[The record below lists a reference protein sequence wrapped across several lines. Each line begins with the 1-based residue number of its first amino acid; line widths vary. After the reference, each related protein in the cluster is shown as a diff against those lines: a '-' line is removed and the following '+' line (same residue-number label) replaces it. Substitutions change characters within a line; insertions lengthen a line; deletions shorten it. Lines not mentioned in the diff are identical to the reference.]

1 MCKVGKVIL
10 LSSSATFSSESTAMN
25 KPVPVLVNS
34 DFFPFF
40 CCSFRFLFPPPST
53 PFFLILTPT
62 ALLFH
67 FGGTVLNYL
76 SAVERIN
83 LSAPATRIEDSDR
96 NSTWLQFAPLCDIDW
111 EFCPPFV
118 FFYIFLSHRLA
129 VTVLSTESFQIKILI
144 QFVKKKIMKSQCGCA
159 WRMRPISWKG
169 AGRDLGNHSV
179 CVCVCVCWPTSS
191 AIDSDVCLHYRRLT
205 CWLITCK
212 RLSSPFCGPVPPLS
226 LRPPGC
232 KYRNEH
238 CAGNGA
244 APTKRRTGKTDWKA
258 PKNKWGPIKKR

>member
-1 MCKVGKVIL
+1 MCAVVVVINDTHPSSCVLSRTTGRSPRTTIL

-96 NSTWLQFAPLCDIDW
+96 NSTWLQFAPLCDID
-111 EFCPPFV
+111 
-118 FFYIFLSHRLA
+118 
-129 VTVLSTESFQIKILI
+129 
-144 QFVKKKIMKSQCGCA
+144 
-159 WRMRPISWKG
+159 
-169 AGRDLGNHSV
+169 
-179 CVCVCVCWPTSS
+179 
-191 AIDSDVCLHYRRLT
+191 
-205 CWLITCK
+205 
-212 RLSSPFCGPVPPLS
+212 
-226 LRPPGC
+226 
-232 KYRNEH
+232 
-238 CAGNGA
+238 
-244 APTKRRTGKTDWKA
+244 
-258 PKNKWGPIKKR
+258 